1 MMKKSILALSL
12 SGALLLG
19 ACANDGGSATGGTI
33 VEGTNISVTE
43 EAFLQELKDRHGDEL
58 LKEMVEKQILDQVIA
73 NADIDQ
79 AKVEEEVNTFKAEF
93 GVETDEEL
101 LQILQMQFGLPV
113 ETMEEFKNEFI
124 ISRLAIQGLMTQDID
139 GADLEIIDEDQIE
152 VEASHILVEEKET
165 AEEILAK
172 INAGEDF
179 QELATEHSIDPGS
192 AQRGGELG
200 FFGKGRMVPE
210 FEAAAFNLEIGEVSE
225 LVETEYGYHIIKVTD
240 KRVIVKTYDEVMEEL
255 YNEANIKVNDP
266 QFKEL
271 F

>member
-1 MMKKSILALSL
+1 MMKKGILALSL

-19 ACANDGGSATGGTI
+19 ACANDGVQGGTV
-33 VEGTNISVTE
+33 VEGTNVTVTE
-43 EAFLQELKDRHGDEL
+43 EEFLQELKDRHGDEL
-58 LKEMVEKQILDQVIA
+58 LRELVEKQILDQVIA

-101 LQILQMQFGLPV
+101 LEILQMQFGLPV
-113 ETMEEFKNEFI
+113 ETIDEFKNEFI
-124 ISRLAIQGLMTQDID
+124 ISRLAIQNLMTQDID
-139 GADLEIIDEDQIE
+139 DANMEIIDEDQIE
-152 VEASHILVEEKET
+152 VEASHILVEDKET
-165 AEEILAK
+165 AEEVLERV
-172 INAGEDF
+172 NAGEAF
-179 QELATEHSIDPGS
+179 QDLAKEYSKDPGS
-192 AQRGGELG
+192 AARGGELG

-210 FEAAAFNLEIGEVSE
+210 FEETAFNLEVGEVSD

-255 YNEANIKVNDP
+255 YNEANIQVNDP
-266 QFKEL
+266 QFKDL